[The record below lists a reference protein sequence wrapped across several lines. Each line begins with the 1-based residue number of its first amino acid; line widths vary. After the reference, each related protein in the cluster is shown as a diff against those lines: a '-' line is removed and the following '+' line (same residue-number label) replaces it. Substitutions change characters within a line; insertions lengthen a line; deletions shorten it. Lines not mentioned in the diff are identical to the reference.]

1 MAERNVLADGL
12 KRCNRGA
19 VRLFRNSVGVGYVC
33 RGKPVRLKDGRL
45 LLKGAS
51 AVRFGLAVG
60 SGDTIGFRQV
70 TITTEMV
77 GRTVAVFLSAEA
89 KSDTGRGRVGDDQA
103 RWRDFINRMGGI
115 ALVFESAEELERALA
130 EQFDGVLTSATDSDH
145 D

>member
-70 TITTEMV
+70 TITTEMEAARSRCSCQPRRS
-77 GRTVAVFLSAEA
+77 RT
-89 KSDTGRGRVGDDQA
+89 RGAGA
-103 RWRDFINRMGGI
+103 
-115 ALVFESAEELERALA
+115 
-130 EQFDGVLTSATDSDH
+130 
-145 D
+145 

>member
-1 MAERNVLADGL
+1 M
-12 KRCNRGA
+12 KRCNRGL
-19 VRLFRNSVGVGYVC
+19 VRVFRNARGSAWLGKAIVARTRMPAVLNPGDVLIRNAKRVTFGVGPN
-33 RGKPVRLKDGRL
+33 GAGDL
-45 LLKGAS
+45 L
-51 AVRFGLAVG
+51 
-60 SGDTIGFRQV
+60 GFRQV

-115 ALVFESAEELERALA
+115 AVVFESAEELDRALA

>member
-89 KSDTGRGRVGDDQA
+89 KSDTGRGRIAEEQA
-103 RWRDFINRMGGI
+103 NWRDFINRMGGI